1 MEVTCALSTFRCFA
15 GLRRLRRHFQQ
26 QLQNDRI
33 ENNAILH
40 DRESYGCTPGE
51 QPDFYLLGSD
61 YR

>member
-1 MEVTCALSTFRCFA
+1 MELTCAHSTFRSFA
-15 GLRRLRRHFQQ
+15 GLHGLRRHFQQ